1 MLTEIDFDEMLYDT
15 TYRKFNPDKEAYI
28 IRHKLQQQ
36 SPSELGVIFY
46 DGVVTRASKSEY
58 WWEITE
64 DTNTQERFPHKYA
77 KLNAKVQEKISTI
90 QDSQKDNTRQAM
102 FTVYKTFMDFVRE
115 NDYASCDEL
124 LLTLD
129 ASTLDI
135 KVIMSLLMA
144 SNPIK
149 SRLSYRQQFYKSVAE
164 RSYMIDS
171 FEQVRELFERLK

>member
-1 MLTEIDFDEMLYDT
+1 MLTEIDYDEMSYDT
-15 TYRKFNPDKEAYI
+15 TYRKFNPDKEVYV

-36 SPSELGVIFY
+36 APSELGVVFY
-46 DGVVTRASKSEY
+46 DGVVTRASKSER
-58 WWEITE
+58 WWPITE

-77 KLNAKVQEKISTI
+77 KLNIKVQEKISSI
-90 QDSQKDNTRQAM
+90 QEFQKDNTRQAM
-102 FTVYKTFMDFVRE
+102 FTVYKAFMDFVRE

-129 ASTLDI
+129 VSTLDL

-164 RSYMIDS
+164 RSYLIDS